1 MKKLSSLFFFC
12 LAFCAF
18 TILPIQSYAQFNTSA
33 KNAYLID
40 FETEIPL
47 FSKNADVKMPPSSMA
62 KLMTIYI
69 LFDALK
75 QGKVNLDDKFKI
87 SKKAWKKG
95 GSKMFVLVGDEVS
108 VKDLI
113 RGVIVQSG
121 NDACI
126 TIAENLAGT
135 EEAFAK
141 EMNAYAE
148 KLGLTDSNFT
158 NATGWPDKELYVTAQ
173 DLAKLAIATIR
184 DFPEYYSYYSEIEF
198 TYANIR
204 QFNRNTLL
212 GRGIGADGL
221 KTGYTKTA
229 GYGLV
234 SSAKDELGRR
244 LVAVVNGA
252 ETERV
257 RIDQSEKLLRY
268 GFREFSNEL
277 LYKAGDIVGE
287 IPLWLAANPTVQL
300 ITLEDVKHP
309 IPTRFSVKKDYK
321 FSIIYNSPV
330 KAPIKKDEELAK
342 FVITNDGE
350 ILKEVPIFAR
360 NDVAQTNIF
369 KRFFEKLKASLK
381 N

>member
-1 MKKLSSLFFFC
+1 MKKFSSLFFFG

-18 TILPIQSYAQFNTSA
+18 TILPIQSSAQFNISA

-47 FSKNADVKMPPSSMA
+47 FAKNADVKMPPSSMA

-141 EMNAYAE
+141 EMNTYAE
-148 KLGLTDSNFT
+148 KLGLTGSNFT

-204 QFNRNTLL
+204 QFNRNTLI

-257 RIDQSEKLLRY
+257 RIDQSERLLRY

-300 ITLEDVKHP
+300 ITLEDIKHP

-330 KAPIKKDEELAK
+330 KAPIKKGEELAK

-360 NDVAQTNIF
+360 DDVAQTNIF
-369 KRFFEKLKASLK
+369 KRFFEKLKVSLK